1 MYSPQHFEETRTEI
15 LHALI
20 AAHPLATLVTLTGHG
35 LEANAIPLLLR
46 HDGSPFG
53 TLVGHVARANPLW
66 REFEPSVEA
75 LAVFQGPNAY
85 ITPAWYATKLE
96 TGKVVPTWNYVVV
109 QAHGRL
115 RSIDDPAWVRALLDE
130 LTARHESPRPA
141 PWSVDDAPA
150 DYIHALLRAIVGIEM
165 PVARIAGKW
174 KLSQNQPAANRAGV
188 VAGLSQSTAP
198 DAAAMAAL
206 VQRYGPPDADQTR
219 G

>member
-150 DYIHALLRAIVGIEM
+150 DYIHALLRAIVGIDM

-206 VQRYGPPDADQTR
+206 VQRYGPPDADQTH